1 MRRQINCLESIP
13 MGIAETFRLKSLVF
27 KDWWGIG
34 RTSPV
39 DNRTHLDAAIAWLKH
54 AQDVTGNG
62 GVAQTYLVRS
72 KRWAPSYPETTGYI
86 IPTLYRYAA
95 LSGDEDSRV
104 RARRMADWEI
114 EIQHPTGGVLAGAL
128 GDSDRPTVFNTGQVI
143 FGWVRAFE
151 EEGDERY
158 RQAAVRAADWLIEL
172 MDADGCWRKFGSPMT
187 DKHINTYNTRTAW
200 SLARVHDI
208 TGDRRYLNAAALN
221 AEWAMTQRNA
231 VGWLAQNCLN
241 DNQQPFTHTI
251 AYAMRGL
258 LEIGVASGRNK
269 FVDAARVIGDAMLAA
284 LPADGRLPG
293 RFDDSWKPT
302 VHWSCLTGDCQL
314 AINWGRLY
322 QISGEE
328 KYRDATSRI
337 LRFVKSTQV
346 LGDSGGNLDTRGG
359 IKGSYPINGH
369 YHPWQYPNWASK
381 FFADAL
387 MMDDANRGG
396 ATYAISAERGQS
408 FDYAA

>member
-1 MRRQINCLESIP
+1 MR
-13 MGIAETFRLKSLVF
+13 IAETLRLKGLVL

-114 EIQHPTGGVLAGAL
+114 EVQHPTGGVLAGAL
-128 GDSDRPTVFNTGQVI
+128 GDSERPTVFNTGQVI

-158 RQAAVRAADWLIEL
+158 RQAAVRAADWLIEI
-172 MDADGCWRKFGSPMT
+172 MDRDGCWRKFGSPMT
-187 DKHINTYNTRTAW
+187 GKHINTYNTRTAW

-208 TGDRRYLNAAALN
+208 TGDRRYLNAAVRN

-231 VGWLAQNCLN
+231 VGWLAQNCLS
-241 DNQQPFTHTI
+241 DSQQPFTHTI

-258 LEIGVASGRNK
+258 LEIGVASGRNN
-269 FVDAARVIGDAMLAA
+269 FVDAARAIGDAMLAA

-293 RFDDSWKPT
+293 RFDDNWKPT
-302 VHWSCLTGDCQL
+302 VRWSCLTGDCQL

-328 KYRDATSRI
+328 KYREATSRI

-396 ATYAISAERGQS
+396 TTYAISVERGQS
-408 FDYAA
+408 FDSAA